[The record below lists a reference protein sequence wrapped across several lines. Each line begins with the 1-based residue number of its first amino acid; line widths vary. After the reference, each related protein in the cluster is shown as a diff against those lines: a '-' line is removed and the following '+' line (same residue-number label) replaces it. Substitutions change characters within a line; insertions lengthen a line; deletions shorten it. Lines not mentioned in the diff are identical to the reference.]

1 MNGKMFQIKTGFFL
15 LLVSFS
21 FLWYFEKFTNEIIAQ
36 KVQWCITLFLM
47 LFVLI
52 SIVKQQRELY
62 ILWQQKNNIFNMPKT
77 QLLDLL
83 QMPIVIFNNKKD
95 ILWYNSSFKT
105 ELAGNMDIIG
115 ENIALYIPQLTSV
128 EFKKNSKVTIQ
139 YNDKEYLIFTKE
151 FIKTEQQ
158 SETLT
163 FLCMLDITE
172 HTKLLNTYQ
181 SEKVILSVVVIDN
194 YEAMLQQA

>member
-1 MNGKMFQIKTGFFL
+1 MFQIKTGFFL

-95 ILWYNSSFKT
+95 ILWYNSSFKNRISRRY
-105 ELAGNMDIIG
+105 G
-115 ENIALYIPQLTSV
+115 
-128 EFKKNSKVTIQ
+128 
-139 YNDKEYLIFTKE
+139 YNRRKYS
-151 FIKTEQQ
+151 FIYTATHK
-158 SETLT
+158 
-163 FLCMLDITE
+163 CGI
-172 HTKLLNTYQ
+172 
-181 SEKVILSVVVIDN
+181 
-194 YEAMLQQA
+194 

>member
-1 MNGKMFQIKTGFFL
+1 MFQIKTGFFL

-21 FLWYFEKFTNEIIAQ
+21 FLGYFEKFTNEIIAQ

-128 EFKKNSKVTIQ
+128 
-139 YNDKEYLIFTKE
+139 
-151 FIKTEQQ
+151 
-158 SETLT
+158 
-163 FLCMLDITE
+163 
-172 HTKLLNTYQ
+172 
-181 SEKVILSVVVIDN
+181 
-194 YEAMLQQA
+194 

>member
-1 MNGKMFQIKTGFFL
+1 MFQIKTGFFL

-52 SIVKQQRELY
+52 SIAKQQRELY

-83 QMPIVIFNNKKD
+83 QMPIVIFNNKP
-95 ILWYNSSFKT
+95 ILHYF
-105 ELAGNMDIIG
+105 
-115 ENIALYIPQLTSV
+115 
-128 EFKKNSKVTIQ
+128 
-139 YNDKEYLIFTKE
+139 
-151 FIKTEQQ
+151 
-158 SETLT
+158 
-163 FLCMLDITE
+163 
-172 HTKLLNTYQ
+172 
-181 SEKVILSVVVIDN
+181 
-194 YEAMLQQA
+194 